1 MAALGEWRQLP
12 RVGERPHIA
21 LADDEQATVEQLK
34 TITDAALNALVEARA
49 AHLQVTRER
58 DAALAAN
65 NAMRELT
72 ALFRREASLRVA
84 TEATDLTLKELLD
97 DTIRPLAAE
106 VNQRWKSLFPGRG
119 ELDTASSGNITRTV
133 NGHSLPYDSFST
145 GEGTSLTIL
154 LRLLVAQITTSVS
167 FCWFDEPL
175 EHLDPEVR
183 RVVANLLSQ
192 VTGEN
197 GPLRQVVVTTYE
209 ERLARL
215 LHARDEHQVTLI
227 DVRQASRHRSV
238 HGG

>member
-1 MAALGEWRQLP
+1 
-12 RVGERPHIA
+12 V
-21 LADDEQATVEQLK
+21 
-34 TITDAALNALVEARA
+34 DAALTVQRKHEICQHGR
-49 AHLQVTRER
+49 
-58 DAALAAN
+58 LAK
-65 NAMRELT
+65 
-72 ALFRREASLRVA
+72 FAS
-84 TEATDLTLKELLD
+84 
-97 DTIRPLAAE
+97 
-106 VNQRWKSLFPGRG
+106 RG
-119 ELDTASSGNITRTV
+119 CK
-133 NGHSLPYDSFST
+133 
-145 GEGTSLTIL
+145 GTSLTIL